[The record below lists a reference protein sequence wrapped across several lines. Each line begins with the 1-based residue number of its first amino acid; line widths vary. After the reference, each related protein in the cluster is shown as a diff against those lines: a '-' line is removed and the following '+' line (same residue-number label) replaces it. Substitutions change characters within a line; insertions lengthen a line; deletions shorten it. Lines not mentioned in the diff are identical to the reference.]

1 MLIGG
6 SNKEAWLCTKEGAK
20 LCIIDSRDEWIW
32 TIKCRPKHNAIALGD
47 HGGGIALINLQF
59 QTVHG
64 LYKDRY
70 AYREHMTDVIV
81 QHLLTEQKVRIK
93 CRDYIKKVAVFRD
106 RLAVQLPDRIHVYD
120 LANRDDSYDMH
131 YRIKE
136 RIHLSLPCNLLVV
149 TTNNIILCQ
158 ERKLQLLDFHGTM
171 VREWILASVI
181 RYIKV
186 DGGKAG
192 SEGVL
197 VGLKDGQIL
206 KIYVDNAFPIELIKQ
221 SSSIKCLDISIDRK
235 RLAVVDNENR

>member
-6 SNKEAWLCTKEGAK
+6 SNKEALLCTREGAK
-20 LCIIDSRDEWIW
+20 LCTIATRTEWIW
-32 TIKCRPKHNAIALGD
+32 ALQCRPKHNTIALGD
-47 HGGGIALINLQF
+47 NGGGIALINLQF
-59 QTVHG
+59 LTVHG

-93 CRDYIKKVAVFRD
+93 CRDYVKKVAVFRD
-106 RLAVQLPDRIHVYD
+106 RLAVQLPDRIHIYD
-120 LANRDDSYDMH
+120 LAHHEDSYDMH

-136 RIHLSLPCNLLVV
+136 RIYQSLPCNLLVV

-158 ERKLQLLDFHGTM
+158 ERKLQLFDFQGVK
-171 VREWILASVI
+171 VREWVLAAVI

-197 VGLKDGQIL
+197 VGLKDGTIL

-221 SSSIKCLDISIDRK
+221 VRP
-235 RLAVVDNENR
+235 